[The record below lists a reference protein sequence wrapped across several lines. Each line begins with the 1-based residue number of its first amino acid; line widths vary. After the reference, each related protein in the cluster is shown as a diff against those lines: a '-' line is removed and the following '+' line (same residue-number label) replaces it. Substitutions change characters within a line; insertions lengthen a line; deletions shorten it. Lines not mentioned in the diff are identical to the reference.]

1 MSEEVTNILA
11 IAFGALLFLG
21 GVIGVCAAS
30 GYYSNLQKLECIER
44 MMDKSATDILAVCGK
59 ISS

>member
-1 MSEEVTNILA
+1 MSDDLKSILVVV
-11 IAFGALLFLG
+11 GG
-21 GVIGVCAAS
+21 GVGFLFSLFAICGIS
-30 GYYSNLQKLECIER
+30 GYYSNQQKLECVER